1 MAARVCS
8 RRPRAWAARRSAPFY
23 WRRARRSRPNW
34 WRNAATIKLDGPA
47 RSGITA
53 MPNIF
58 VARYLGHSSEQAKC
72 YFIDLWRLLRP
83 QFTGRDAVT
92 PRIWTT

>member
-1 MAARVCS
+1 MTLAAVKGTGQTV
-8 RRPRAWAARRSAPFY
+8 APDLVAKC
-23 WRRARRSRPNW
+23 RD
-34 WRNAATIKLDGPA
+34 IKLDGPA
-47 RSGITA
+47 RNGITA

-58 VARYLGHSSEQAKC
+58 VARYLGHSSEQAIC

-83 QFTGRDAVT
+83 CFAGRAAVT